1 MRSTSSARRFLAV
14 LLCGILTLEWTVVS
28 ALSFAETPPEPC
40 ILLKFS
46 SPAVSES
53 LAREWL
59 EPMPGLLQKDL
70 RVRWVTPQT
79 AQRAATGPTGLYP
92 EADDASLERIS
103 GKIAEA
109 LRRMDRM
116 ETLEASAL
124 LSEAEAE
131 ARKFRAGKTTRPF
144 FAEIFLRRG
153 VLSLWEGNRN
163 GAEEM
168 FARSR
173 LLRPDFS
180 PDPGLFSPT
189 FRESWGRAGE
199 RAVPEAEILVQ
210 SLPPGATVHLDDEP
224 VGATPGRFKINSYD
238 PVRVRV
244 SFPGYQ
250 DLEKTGQWLPGDS
263 EVIEGALVR
272 DRIATLGELLASFP
286 EGKGS
291 GGLLAELAEGAGAS
305 RVALLVLG
313 QRNGTTSMK
322 ILASRRGNPEPAFL
336 GEFELPSGEGATTE
350 AANHV
355 SGMLTGA
362 GWPAANPDSQ
372 EGKASWYHKNW
383 FWLLVGAIAIGAAV
397 GAGGGGGGGS
407 GSSTGTIGV
416 TF

>member
-1 MRSTSSARRFLAV
+1 MRSTSSARRFLAA
-14 LLCGILTLEWTVVS
+14 LLCAFLTLEWTVVS
-28 ALSFAETPPEPC
+28 TLSFAEAPPEPC

-46 SPAVSES
+46 SPAVPEN

-70 RVRWVTPQT
+70 RVRWVTPQ
-79 AQRAATGPTGLYP
+79 ASRRAATGPTGLYP

-109 LRRMDRM
+109 LKRMDRM
-116 ETLEASAL
+116 ETREASAL

-131 ARKFRAGKTTRPF
+131 ARKFRAGKTTRPYL
-144 FAEIFLRRG
+144 AEIFLRRG

-180 PDPGLFSPT
+180 PDPGLFSPA

-210 SLPPGATVHLDDEP
+210 SLPPGATVHLDGEP
-224 VGATPGRFKINSYD
+224 VGATPGRFKVTSYD

-272 DRIATLGELLASFP
+272 DRITTLGELLASSP

-291 GGLLAELAEGAGAS
+291 GGLLSELAEGAGAA

-313 QRNGTTSMK
+313 QRNGATSMR
-322 ILASRRGNPEPAFL
+322 ILSSRRGNPEAAFL
-336 GEFELPSGEGATTE
+336 GEFELSSGEGATTQ

-355 SGMLTGA
+355 AGMLAGA
-362 GWPAANPDSQ
+362 GWPAANPGSQ
-372 EGKASWYHKNW
+372 HRPASWYHKGW
-383 FWLLVGAIAIGAAV
+383 FWLLVGAIAIGAA
-397 GAGGGGGGGS
+397 AGGGGGGGS